1 MPLEISVPDARS
13 GRKSRK
19 QEHDKW
25 LRYLKWLGI
34 TVEKPE
40 QEGRVLKKGAY

>member
-1 MPLEISVPDARS
+1 MPLGMPLPNGGSC
-13 GRKSRK
+13 RKGK

-25 LRYLKWLGI
+25 LEYLKWLGI

-40 QEGRVLKKGAY
+40 QERRLKKGAS